1 MTPSS
6 PLDTLKHTALRVKDL
21 LGYVVEQLIVDHDLD
36 ENDPLIGS
44 LDAAR
49 RLLLEGLAE
58 HIPGVTHD
66 REVGVMRTTRE
77 AARRLWRYDDG
88 SPVAVSIEEDGLL
101 WTIFPRLDPDL
112 LDPVRRAELAPPR
125 RPLLALVPALE
136 DGEDIEGEDG

>member
-1 MTPSS
+1 MSTSS
-6 PLDTLKHTALRVKDL
+6 PLDTLKHTALRTEDL
-21 LGYVVEQLIVDHDLD
+21 IGYVIEQLVVDHDFD
-36 ENDPLIGS
+36 EDDPLIGS

-49 RLLLEGLAE
+49 RLLVEGLAE
-58 HIPGVTHD
+58 HVPGVTHD

-112 LDPVRRAELAPPR
+112 LDAAQRAELAPPR
-125 RPLLALVPALE
+125 RPRLELVPSLH
-136 DGEDIEGEDG
+136 DGEDG